1 MQNTTEQVDT
11 LKEKLV
17 ITMEHVGVEKEK
29 TDALI
34 LVVNREAAEAAKEEE
49 ATKEIEDA
57 TNIVKNAAD
66 QAMANATKELEAAV
80 PAMLRAEAA
89 VDCLSVAMI

>member
-34 LVVNREAAEAAKEEE
+34 LVA
-49 ATKEIEDA
+49 IEKPPRLPRKKKPLKKSK
-57 TNIVKNAAD
+57 TRP
-66 QAMANATKELEAAV
+66 T
-80 PAMLRAEAA
+80 
-89 VDCLSVAMI
+89 